1 MNPVKTL
8 QAALYRLI
16 NMCEFFSKRQE
27 QVNDDLYTILTY
39 RLFDGARASQDL
51 TLKPNLLPNS
61 SQTSSQTSG
70 LSAQPLH
77 LLSFSVHERVFAVS
91 SSTVLQLSCSF
102 LRCLRDA
109 SASAASYS
117 A

>member
-51 TLKPNLLPNS
+51 PNLLPNS